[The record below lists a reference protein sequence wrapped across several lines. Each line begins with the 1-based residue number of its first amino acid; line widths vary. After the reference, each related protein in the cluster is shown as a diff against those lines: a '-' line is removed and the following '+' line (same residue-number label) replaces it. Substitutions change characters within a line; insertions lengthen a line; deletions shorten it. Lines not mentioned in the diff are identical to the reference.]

1 MNLVVSMFDLDK
13 LGVTFNSNMS
23 QDDKDKANLL
33 VRILRDRF
41 NEHVKRQ
48 IQNKAKWVVCA

>member
-1 MNLVVSMFDLDK
+1 MFDLDK

-48 IQNKAKWVVCA
+48 IQNKAKRVVCA